1 MPISHDS
8 APARSPVAFNADD
21 FLATLGFASGDRVV
35 ITHIDD
41 VGWCHGA
48 AAGSFECFDFG
59 LARCG
64 AVLTPSSWLP
74 YVAQTCRTSPH
85 YDLGVHLTLT
95 CEYAA
100 YRWRALS
107 SREPASG
114 LLDEDGCL
122 WRTDALAV
130 EHVSPESA
138 EREFRAQIHAALEAG
153 IDVTHIDGHMGV
165 ARAPQYAAV
174 MDRLCREFQVPFI
187 TPSLIPQRHHD
198 LHVKRPPTL
207 EGYLERLRAIRPGLN
222 YFMMHAARK
231 SDEMSAAAGQR
242 SAEWRHGAYQA
253 FTSPELKAWFHAEGI
268 QTLGCRELRDYLRAR
283 QAFDP

>member
-1 MPISHDS
+1 MPMSQDS
-8 APARSPVAFNADD
+8 VHACPGVTLDTAD
-21 FLATLGFASGDRVV
+21 FLAAMGFAAGDRVV

-48 AAGSFECFDFG
+48 AAGSFECFDYG

-74 YVAQTCRTSPH
+74 FVAQTCRANPR

-107 SREPASG
+107 SRDPGSG
-114 LLDEDGCL
+114 LLDEDGYL
-122 WRTDALAV
+122 WRTDAMAV

-138 EREFRAQIHAALEAG
+138 EQEFRAQIQAALEAG
-153 IDVTHIDGHMGV
+153 IDVTHVDGHMGV
-165 ARAPQYAAV
+165 ARAPKYADV
-174 MDRLCREFQVPFI
+174 MDRLSREFRIPFI
-187 TPSLIPQRHHD
+187 TPALIPQRHHD
-198 LHVKRPPTL
+198 LRLERPPAL
-207 EGYLERLRAIRPGLN
+207 QHYQERLRAIGPGLN
-222 YFMMHAARK
+222 YFLMHAARMT
-231 SDEMSAAAGQR
+231 DEMLAAAGQR

-253 FTSPELKAWFHAEGI
+253 FTSPELKAWFRTEGI
-268 QTLGCRELRDYLRAR
+268 QTLGCREVRDYLRSR
-283 QAFDP
+283 KAFGA